1 LRSAE
6 FSGFRAVKN
15 PSLHNA
21 EIDMRN
27 DIRII
32 AMAGVLA
39 AALSACA
46 GSQTKESTGEI
57 LDDSVITTKVKSA
70 LLAEK
75 EVDSTSISV
84 ETFKGRV
91 LLAGYVKSPDQ
102 RQRAEGIARTVGGVK
117 AVNNKIEVK

>member
-1 LRSAE
+1 
-6 FSGFRAVKN
+6 
-15 PSLHNA
+15 
-21 EIDMRN
+21 MRN
-27 DIRII
+27 DIRMI

-39 AALSACA
+39 AALSGCA
-46 GSQTKESTGEI
+46 GTQSKESTGEM

-75 EVDSTSISV
+75 AVDSTTISV

-102 RQRAEGIARTVGGVK
+102 RQRAEGVARSVGGVK
-117 AVNNKIEVK
+117 AVNNKLEVK